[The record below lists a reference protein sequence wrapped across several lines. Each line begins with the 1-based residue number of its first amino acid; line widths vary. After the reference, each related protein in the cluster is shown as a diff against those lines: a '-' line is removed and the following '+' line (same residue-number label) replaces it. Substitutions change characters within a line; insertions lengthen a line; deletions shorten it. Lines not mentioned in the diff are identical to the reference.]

1 VDVDDGGHC
10 YGLVLNYMEVAGAAY
25 RRGARGAT
33 FVAPAG
39 TGEHAR
45 RFESEHISDQEMQ
58 AMPPRPDELPEGTDH
73 IINGA
78 METDGGGAGDAGGFV
93 GSGGDDDTGGTA
105 SGGGQAMLQA
115 SQASGGQDGADTG
128 GGGVGDQLRGQVS
141 ALRDQAADRARDFAE
156 GGKTRASD
164 ALEELSRV
172 VADTAESIDER
183 LGGQYGEYAR
193 RASDA
198 VSGFADTLRRTDVD
212 ELYGNV
218 RDAVRKSPAVAI
230 GIAAVVGFTLVRLVK
245 SGLPAENKGSGD
257 DASGG

>member
-1 VDVDDGGHC
+1 MV
-10 YGLVLNYMEVAGAAY
+10 
-25 RRGARGAT
+25 
-33 FVAPAG
+33 
-39 TGEHAR
+39 
-45 RFESEHISDQEMQ
+45 
-58 AMPPRPDELPEGTDH
+58 
-73 IINGA
+73 
-78 METDGGGAGDAGGFV
+78 
-93 GSGGDDDTGGTA
+93 
-105 SGGGQAMLQA
+105 QA
-115 SQASGGQDGADTG
+115 SQASGGQEGASG

-218 RDAVRKSPAVAI
+218 RDAVRKSPGVAI
-230 GIAAVVGFTLVRLVK
+230 GVAAVVGFTLARLIK
-245 SGLPAENKGSGD
+245 SGLPAESGS
-257 DASGG
+257 SGADSSGA

>member
-1 VDVDDGGHC
+1 
-10 YGLVLNYMEVAGAAY
+10 
-25 RRGARGAT
+25 
-33 FVAPAG
+33 
-39 TGEHAR
+39 
-45 RFESEHISDQEMQ
+45 
-58 AMPPRPDELPEGTDH
+58 MPPRPDELPEGTDH

-78 METDGGGAGDAGGFV
+78 METDEGGSGGFV
-93 GSGGDDDTGGTA
+93 ASAGADDTGGTA
-105 SGGGQAMLQA
+105 SSGGGQTMV
-115 SQASGGQDGADTG
+115 QASGGQSGNS

-218 RDAVRKSPAVAI
+218 REAVRKSPGIAI
-230 GIAAVVGFTLVRLVK
+230 GIAAVVGFTLARLIK
-245 SGLPAENKGSGD
+245 SGLPAESSGD
-257 DASGG
+257 DSSGA

>member
-1 VDVDDGGHC
+1 
-10 YGLVLNYMEVAGAAY
+10 LRARLIGAA
-25 RRGARGAT
+25 RAAQLSSLR
-33 FVAPAG
+33 AG
-39 TGEHAR
+39 TGKQAR

-78 METDGGGAGDAGGFV
+78 METDVDDGSGGAGGFV
-93 GSGGDDDTGGTA
+93 GSAGGDDTGGTA
-105 SGGGQAMLQA
+105 SGGGGQAMV
-115 SQASGGQDGADTG
+115 QASGGQNGGDAG

-164 ALEELSRV
+164 ALDELSRV
-172 VADTAESIDER
+172 VSDTAESIDER

-198 VSGFADTLRRTDVD
+198 VSNFADTLRRTDVD

-218 RDAVRKSPAVAI
+218 RDAVRKSPGVAI
-230 GIAAVVGFTLVRLVK
+230 GIAAVVGFTLARLIK
-245 SGLPAENKGSGD
+245 SGLPAESGASGD